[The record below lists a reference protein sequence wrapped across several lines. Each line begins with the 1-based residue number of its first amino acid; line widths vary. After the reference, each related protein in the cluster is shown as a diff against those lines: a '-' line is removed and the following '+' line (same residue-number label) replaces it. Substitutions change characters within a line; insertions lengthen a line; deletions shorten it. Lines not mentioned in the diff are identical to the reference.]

1 MKGNAMKLP
10 RRSFLRLAT
19 GVAVLPL
26 VPRIANA
33 DTYPSRPVHCIVGY
47 APGGGTD
54 IFVRLVGQLL
64 PARLGQPFVIEN
76 RPGASSNLAT
86 EMVIRAP
93 ADGYTLLGVD
103 AAAAINATLYDN
115 LGFNFVRDVAIVGM
129 TRGPLVVAVHPS
141 VPAGTLPE
149 FIAYARQNP
158 GKITMASAGT
168 GSTNHLAGEL
178 FKAMSGVDLTHV
190 PYRGAG
196 PAVADLLGGQVQVMF
211 IGLPPAIEHI
221 RLGRLRALAMTTA
234 TRFETLPELPPAA
247 DFVPGY
253 EASQWWAIGL
263 RKTAPAEIVA
273 RLNKEINAILADSQ
287 ITARLRDL
295 GGAML
300 AGSPADLE
308 RFLIDD
314 TAKWAKVVKFAAAKP
329 E

>member
-1 MKGNAMKLP
+1 MKLP
-10 RRSFLRLAT
+10 RRSFLHLLA
-19 GVAVLPL
+19 GAAVLPV
-26 VPRIANA
+26 VPSVANA
-33 DTYPSRPVHCIVGY
+33 ETYPSRPVHCIVGY

-115 LGFNFVRDVAIVGM
+115 LGFNFVRDIAVVGM

-141 VPAGTLPE
+141 VPASTLPE
-149 FIAYARQNP
+149 FIAYGKANP

-178 FKAMSGVDLTHV
+178 FKAMSGLDLTHV

-211 IGLPPAIEHI
+211 IGLPPSIAHI
-221 RLGRLRALAMTTA
+221 RSGSLRALAVTTA
-234 TRFETLPELPPAA
+234 TRFEALPDLSPAA

-263 RKTAPAEIVA
+263 RKSTPADIID
-273 RLNKEINAILADSQ
+273 RLNRDINAILADSQ

-295 GGAML
+295 GGAMF
-300 AGSPADLE
+300 AGSPADFE
-308 RFLIDD
+308 RFLIED
-314 TAKWAKVVKFAAAKP
+314 TAKWAKAVKFSAAKP